1 MLIQIKGNIFSYKLF
16 LILQSN
22 LESPLLVLLLLFF
35 VLFCF
40 VFFFFRESKGET
52 ECDFTNKII
61 DCEQALCQKI
71 GNRESRMSRANE
83 PQKRRGLKI

>member
-1 MLIQIKGNIFSYKLF
+1 MLIQFKGNIFSYQLF
-16 LILQSN
+16 LISQSN

-40 VFFFFRESKGET
+40 VLFFFFRESKGET

-71 GNRESRMSRANE
+71 GNRENRMSRASE
-83 PQKRRGLKI
+83 PQKGLKI

>member
-1 MLIQIKGNIFSYKLF
+1 MLIQIKGNIFSYQLF

-40 VFFFFRESKGET
+40 LFFFRESKGET

-61 DCEQALCQKI
+61 DCEQALVKKSEI
-71 GNRESRMSRANE
+71 GRVECHARVSR
-83 PQKRRGLKI
+83 KRDGD

>member
-1 MLIQIKGNIFSYKLF
+1 MLIQIKGNIFSYQLF

-22 LESPLLVLLLLFF
+22 LESPLLVLLLLF
-35 VLFCF
+35 LFCF
-40 VFFFFRESKGET
+40 VLFFFFRESKGET